1 MNAEGCHESSL
12 AELALAD
19 EELGSAESLLQ
30 AGFERVSLTR
40 SYFAV
45 FHAARAH
52 LYASGF
58 EPRSHAGVHH
68 LFNLHFVK
76 TERFEPGASR
86 LLARLQKYREEADYS
101 NAFVVDSDG
110 AREELE
116 AARAFVETVRGQM
129 KSDRRGPAV
138 SRRCGGRG
146 GRPAPGSSEN
156 TCR

>member
-1 MNAEGCHESSL
+1 MNAEGCRESSF

-45 FHAARAH
+45 FHAARAR

-76 TERFEPGASR
+76 TERFEAGASR

-101 NAFVVDSDG
+101 HAFVVDSAG
-110 AREELE
+110 AREELD
-116 AARAFVETVRGQM
+116 AARAFVETIRGQM
-129 KSDRRGPAV
+129 RAGP
-138 SRRCGGRG
+138 
-146 GRPAPGSSEN
+146 GRPHGQ
-156 TCR
+156 